1 MICLISAGVNF
12 EVQKR
17 GARSRTDIGHGSLD
31 PDFELSHVP
40 CPLQSQNPPTFLFCA
55 PAGWHRGA
63 LGSVTAR
70 EEAQPSTKDL
80 GNSEI
85 TRNMTLMDF
94 LFISD
99 SS

>member
-1 MICLISAGVNF
+1 MGVQTQIF
-12 EVQKR
+12 SWHK
-17 GARSRTDIGHGSLD
+17 SLVTCRAST
-31 PDFELSHVP
+31 PQHSFFVP
-40 CPLQSQNPPTFLFCA
+40 LVGGMDT
-55 PAGWHRGA
+55 GGA
-63 LGSVTAR
+63 LGSVTGR

-85 TRNMTLMDF
+85 MRDMTLMEF